1 MTPDVKLKR
10 DVAVAVHEEA
20 EAPVVLR
27 VAVPEVF
34 ENWYERFAEPREMR
48 EA

>member
-10 DVAVAVHEEA
+10 DVAVHEEA
-20 EAPVVLR
+20 KAPLGLR
-27 VAVPEVF
+27 VAAPEVF
-34 ENWYERFAEPREMR
+34 ENWYERFAKPREMR